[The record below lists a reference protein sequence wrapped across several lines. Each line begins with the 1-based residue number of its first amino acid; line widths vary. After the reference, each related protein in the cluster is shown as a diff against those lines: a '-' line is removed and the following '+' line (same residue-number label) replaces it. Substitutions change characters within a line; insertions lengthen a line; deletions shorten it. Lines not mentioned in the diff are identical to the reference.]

1 MRDEK
6 SQKNFLR
13 GHLSSDKDHLLERAF
28 RGPVLP
34 PHLGRRSCNGNTA
47 NLQRLSGLSAVRTRA
62 DCRGGPVEEDEG
74 FLRLEGGI
82 ERGRDQDKSSA
93 NLMADSRAPSFAGVN
108 VVKYASSVS
117 RGTVVIVSAFATL
130 GRGTPSAG
138 PRGTS
143 TGILRTV
150 CVSGTTVTAVRTR
163 YA

>member
-1 MRDEK
+1 MICE
-6 SQKNFLR
+6 
-13 GHLSSDKDHLLERAF
+13 SSFERATS
-28 RGPVLP
+28 GD
-34 PHLGRRSCNGNTA
+34 C
-47 NLQRLSGLSAVRTRA
+47 LSGSHDRV
-62 DCRGGPVEEDEG
+62 DCDGGPVEQDEG
-74 FLRLEGGI
+74 FLRLDGGI
-82 ERGRDQDKSSA
+82 ERGRDQGKSSA
-93 NLMADSRAPSFAGVN
+93 NLMADSRAPSFAGVK
-108 VVKYASSVS
+108 VVKYPSSMP